1 MAKSNIKCRSASKDE
16 EEEVT
21 VTQHKQVEKKKET
34 KKTSNKVDV
43 EALTRRIL
51 HKAGDNE
58 GKKKREE
65 G

>member
-1 MAKSNIKCRSASKDE
+1 MNDEEEE